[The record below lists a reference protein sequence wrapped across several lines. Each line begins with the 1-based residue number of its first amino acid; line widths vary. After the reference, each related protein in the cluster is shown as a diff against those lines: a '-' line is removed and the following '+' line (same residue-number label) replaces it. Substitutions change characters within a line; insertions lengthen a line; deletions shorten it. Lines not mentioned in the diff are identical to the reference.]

1 MATLPAISLAYGSG
15 ALLIA
20 WAMHQLR
27 GRAAYACPACG
38 SKRADG
44 HSQECPWRSRP

>member
-1 MATLPAISLAYGSG
+1 MPTLPAISLALGIS

-20 WAMHQLR
+20 WAMLELG
-27 GRAAYACPACG
+27 GREAYSCPACG

-44 HSQECPWRSRP
+44 HSEECPWRSR

>member
-1 MATLPAISLAYGSG
+1 MAALPATPLAYGIG

-20 WAMHQLR
+20 WAMLQLR
-27 GRAAYACPACG
+27 GRAAYSCPACG

-44 HSQECPWRSRP
+44 HSRDCPWSTGP

>member
-1 MATLPAISLAYGSG
+1 MATLPASSLAYSVA
-15 ALLIA
+15 ALVIA
-20 WAMHQLR
+20 WAMLQLR
-27 GRAAYACPACG
+27 GRAAYSCPACG